1 MRRARAC
8 LILSVLALGCAQPR
22 ERERGE
28 VVVSQD
34 RRDKE
39 ELLAR
44 LDTEIR
50 SLDKQIRALD
60 TQEEGRAE
68 RDRLWER
75 RELLFGDRNAVQ
87 YATEAEWRVVKER
100 AERDL
105 RYGTPSRI

>member
-1 MRRARAC
+1 MRRTLAC
-8 LILSVLALGCAQPR
+8 LTIAVLALGCAQPR
-22 ERERGE
+22 EREHGE
-28 VVVSQD
+28 AVVNQD

-39 ELLAR
+39 ELLDR
-44 LDTEIR
+44 LDTEIQA
-50 SLDKQIRALD
+50 LDKQIRALD

-87 YATEAEWRVVKER
+87 YATEAEWRVVRDR

-105 RYGTPSRI
+105 RYGTPGRI